1 MADIRYTL
9 TKEDEN
15 LYIKELLRRRLLFSS
30 RLVRKIKVEGE
41 VFLND
46 KPAKLMYKG
55 KEGDVLRAV
64 YPEEESYFEPQNIP
78 VEIPY
83 EDDDLLIV
91 NKPAGLIVHPTKNF
105 QDGTLA
111 NAIAWHIRERGD
123 SYKLRFVNRLDMYTS
138 GLVIVAKNAH
148 CQDFLS
154 HEMDA
159 DRVIKKYLA
168 VVNGKVSEDGTVDAP
183 IDKDPDHV
191 ARRIVTPDGYP
202 SVTHYKV
209 LENFGD
215 AYTLLEL
222 KLDTGRTHQIR
233 VHMTHIGHPIAG
245 DELYG
250 PVCGYDELP
259 EDMPRQALHAAHLE
273 FTHPVS
279 GKTVAVDAPLP
290 KDMEAFLTRVRREWT

>member
-1 MADIRYTL
+1 MAEIRYTL
-9 TKEDEN
+9 TKEDEG

-30 RLVRKIKVEGE
+30 RLVKKIKVEGE

-46 KPAKLMYKG
+46 KPAKILYKG
-55 KEGDVLRAV
+55 KCGDVLRAV

-78 VEIPY
+78 IEIPY
-83 EDDDLLIV
+83 EDEDLLVV

-111 NAIAWHIRERGD
+111 NAISWHINERGD
-123 SYKLRFVNRLDMYTS
+123 HYKLRFVNRLDMNTS

-148 CQDFLS
+148 AQDFLS

-159 DRVIKKYLA
+159 DRVVKKYLA
-168 VVNGKVSEDGTVDAP
+168 VVYGKISESGTVNAP
-183 IDKDPDHV
+183 IDKDPNHV
-191 ARRIVTPDGYP
+191 ARRMVTPTGYP
-202 SVTHYKV
+202 SVTHYSL

-215 AYTLLEL
+215 EYSLLEL

-233 VHMTHIGHPIAG
+233 VHMTYLGHPIAG
-245 DELYG
+245 DDLYG
-250 PVCGYDELP
+250 PVCGYNELP
-259 EDMPRQALHAAHLE
+259 EDMQRQALHAAHLE

-279 GKTVAVDAPLP
+279 GKLISVDAPLP
-290 KDMEAFLTRVRREWT
+290 YDMQQFITRLRK

>member
-1 MADIRYTL
+1 MADIFYTL
-9 TKEDEN
+9 TTEDED

-30 RLVRKIKVEGE
+30 RLVRKIKVEGH
-41 VFLND
+41 VYLNG
-46 KPAKLMYKG
+46 KPSKLTYKG
-55 KEGDVLRAV
+55 KSGDILRAE
-64 YPEEESYFEPQNIP
+64 YPDEESYFEPQNIP

-105 QDGTLA
+105 QEGTLA
-111 NAIAWHIRERGD
+111 NALAWHIRERGD
-123 SYKLRFVNRLDMYTS
+123 KYKLRFVNRLDMNTS

-159 DRVIKKYLA
+159 NRVTKKYLA
-168 VVNGKVSEDGTVDAP
+168 VVYGRMEGSGTVDAP
-183 IDKDPDHV
+183 IDKNPDHV
-191 ARRIVTPDGYP
+191 ARRMVTPTGYP

-209 LENFGD
+209 LKNYGD
-215 AYTLLEL
+215 AYSLLEL

-233 VHMTHIGHPIAG
+233 VHMSYIGHPIAG
-245 DELYG
+245 DDLYG
-250 PVCGYDELP
+250 PTCGYNEVPLN
-259 EDMPRQALHAAHLE
+259 MPRQALHAAHLE

-279 GKTVAVDAPLP
+279 GKTVTADADIPADIRFFIESL
-290 KDMEAFLTRVRREWT
+290 K